1 MSLFD
6 KLFKNR
12 PKEPKDK
19 YTEFFRLLN
28 AYRPVFTSYSGS
40 IYESELI
47 RAAIGVIATH
57 IAKLKVEISGAA
69 KPALRTK
76 LKNGPNEFQTW
87 TQFMYRLATILYVH
101 NSAFITPIYDEY
113 GQISGIYS
121 PLPDRTEIVQYR
133 DIPYLRYHFSGGDT
147 AALELENCGIMTRFQ
162 YRDDLLGESNRA
174 LLPTMDLIKI
184 QNDGIKEG
192 VKSAATYRFM
202 ARYSDISFDDDLA
215 KERKRFT
222 AENFG
227 RDAEAAG
234 LLLFPS
240 TYNDIKQI
248 DVKPWV
254 VDAEQMRQIEKSVF
268 YYFGI
273 NEDVLTSAAYGDKWT
288 AFYES
293 VIEPFSIQFSEV
305 VTKMLYTFRE
315 QSQGNRVMATANRLQ
330 YLSNKEKLE
339 VSSQLVDRGILSI
352 NDARDIWNLAPV
364 EGGDERVIR
373 GEYVNTADKIEEVN
387 KDEDNSTEN

>member
-57 IAKLKVEISGAA
+57 ISKLKVEISGAA

-76 LKNGPNEFQTW
+76 LEHGPNEFQTW

-133 DIPYLRYHFSGGDT
+133 DVPYLRYHFSGGDT

-162 YRDDLLGESNRA
+162 YRDDLLGETNRA

-227 RDAEAAG
+227 SDAEARW

-254 VDAEQMRQIEKSVF
+254 VDAEQMKQIEKSVF

-273 NEDVLTSAAYGDKWT
+273 NEDVLTSSAYGDKWT